1 MDRDDTHDDDSL
13 TELIRILENERY
25 AAMIAGDVGALDR
38 LLSDR
43 LVYGHSNAEPDSK
56 DSFLERVR
64 DRTFVYESIDHPE
77 ERIIIAGGAVV
88 VLGAMIANVYLPG
101 ELRTL
106 RTARARCGRRKTE
119 TGGWWLTSRL
129 RSWRENRHH
138 VAVIDRAAGQSRQ
151 ADMPVTR

>member
-1 MDRDDTHDDDSL
+1 MTPDDDDSL

-25 AAMIAGDVGALDR
+25 AAMLAGDVGVLDR

-43 LVYGHSNAEPDSK
+43 LIYGHSNAERDSK

-88 VLGAMIANVYLPG
+88 VLGAMIANVYLSG

-106 RTARARCGRRKTE
+106 RNSACAVWAKEDGN
-119 TGGWWLTSRL
+119 WRL
-129 RSWRENRHH
+129 
-138 VAVIDRAAGQSRQ
+138 VAYQPTPILA
-151 ADMPVTR
+151 

>member
-1 MDRDDTHDDDSL
+1 MQRIAPGPAGVRIMQISNEWMAMTPDDDNL
-13 TELIRILENERY
+13 TDLIRTLENERY

-43 LVYGHSNAEPDSK
+43 LVYGHSNAARDSK

-88 VLGAMIANVYLPG
+88 VLGAMIANVYLV
-101 ELRTL
+101 R
-106 RTARARCGRRKTE
+106 
-119 TGGWWLTSRL
+119 
-129 RSWRENRHH
+129 
-138 VAVIDRAAGQSRQ
+138 
-151 ADMPVTR
+151 